1 MVEFEKGIV
10 AEIRKFYEGDKP
22 IEEAPLEEQ
31 FEKFAEL
38 LMLSEEAKTEC
49 PELFYWQGMCEE
61 FGIGVPLFCLWL
73 KASVDYAAKLC

>member
-1 MVEFEKGIV
+1 MVEFEKRIV

-49 PELFYWQGMCEE
+49 PELFY
-61 FGIGVPLFCLWL
+61 
-73 KASVDYAAKLC
+73 